1 MTIPLDELGART
13 GKIISFDTRA
23 PSVLGVS
30 FNGVLCYGVV
40 SYDIA
45 LPHGDLASLHRQVFP
60 EIMQFGVRDDPRSYQ
75 YLLIRLA
82 NGTVRPIGLP
92 WINPETLV
100 DTNITKTT
108 VVIQDADTVT
118 VERLARILGSLG
130 VRQFTITQE

>member
-1 MTIPLDELGART
+1 
-13 GKIISFDTRA
+13 
-23 PSVLGVS
+23 
-30 FNGVLCYGVV
+30 
-40 SYDIA
+40 
-45 LPHGDLASLHRQVFP
+45 
-60 EIMQFGVRDDPRSYQ
+60 MQFGVRDDPRSYQ